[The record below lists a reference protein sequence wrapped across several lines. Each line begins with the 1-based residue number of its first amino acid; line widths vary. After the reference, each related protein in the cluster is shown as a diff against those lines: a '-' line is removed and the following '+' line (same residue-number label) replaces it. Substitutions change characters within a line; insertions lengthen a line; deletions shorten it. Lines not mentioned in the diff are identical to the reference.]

1 MFCIK
6 CGSEIQDGALFCAKC
21 GTKISNDQ
29 TADTP
34 TSVNIS
40 DAPTNSNYNV
50 NTANNTPQMPKQKK
64 SHTWLVIVV
73 ILIIALG
80 IFAVIKATSKKNDG
94 TSRQNTTST
103 YKTKE
108 APTTTE
114 APNPVDVNDFSNI
127 FCYDFSN
134 TKEQFQNTVIN
145 NGYTELP
152 TINHDYAY
160 SPVSEDLLSQAAS
173 ILLDSDRKSYYLDF
187 TALGGI
193 ESVVVRYNTT
203 EDLSK
208 EVERLYGPS
217 QNGEYLG
224 HIGDQ
229 PVSLIVYQ
237 KELMGIVNW
246 EISLSINHQK

>member
-1 MFCIK
+1 MKKKIIK
-6 CGSEIQDGALFCAKC
+6 ILVEI
-21 GTKISNDQ
+21 
-29 TADTP
+29 
-34 TSVNIS
+34 
-40 DAPTNSNYNV
+40 
-50 NTANNTPQMPKQKK
+50 
-64 SHTWLVIVV
+64 VIVV
-73 ILIIALG
+73 ILIIALV
-80 IFAVIKATSKKNDG
+80 IFAVIKAVSDSSSEKNDG
-94 TSRQNTTST
+94 KSRQNTTSA
-103 YKTKE
+103 YR
-108 APTTTE
+108 TTE

-134 TKEQFQNTVIN
+134 TKEQFQNTVKN

-173 ILLDSDRKSYYLDF
+173 ILLDSDRKSYYIDF

-193 ESVVVRYNTT
+193 ETVVIRYNTT

-208 EVERLYGPS
+208 EVERLYGPA

-229 PVSLIVYQ
+229 PLSLIVYQ

-246 EISLSINHQK
+246 EISLSINHQN